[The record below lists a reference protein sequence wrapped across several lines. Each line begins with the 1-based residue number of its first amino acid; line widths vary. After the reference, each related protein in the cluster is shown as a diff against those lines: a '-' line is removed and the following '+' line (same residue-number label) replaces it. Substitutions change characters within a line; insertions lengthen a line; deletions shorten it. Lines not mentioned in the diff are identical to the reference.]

1 MLILEQ
7 TNSSRGSA
15 QLFTSTPAT
24 QEADLV
30 LACKAGN
37 VAAFE
42 ELVTRYDR
50 KLLRV
55 AQHIIHNFED
65 AQDVVQEAFLK
76 AFQKLGDFRG
86 DSKFSTWLFRIVVNQ
101 SLMELRKQKTK
112 QRATTESLVN
122 TEEED
127 QLPIDFSDWRPN
139 PEALYE
145 TSELRELLASALRG
159 IGPGLRVVF
168 VLHDIEGHSLQET
181 AEALGLSVAA
191 VKTRS
196 LRARLKLRERL
207 SPHFKKEANP
217 KARKKAERRSASNIW
232 PSSLDVVRAAASG

>member
-1 MLILEQ
+1 M
-7 TNSSRGSA
+7 
-15 QLFTSTPAT
+15 
-24 QEADLV
+24 
-30 LACKAGN
+30 
-37 VAAFE
+37 
-42 ELVTRYDR
+42 
-50 KLLRV
+50 
-55 AQHIIHNFED
+55 
-65 AQDVVQEAFLK
+65 VQEAFLK

-145 TSELRELLASALRG
+145 TSELRELLAGALRG

>member
-24 QEADLV
+24 QDADLV
-30 LACKAGN
+30 LASKAGN
-37 VAAFE
+37 IAAFE
-42 ELVTRYDR
+42 ELVTRYHR

-55 AQHIIHNFED
+55 AHIIHNFED

-122 TEEED
+122 AEEED

-145 TSELRELLASALRG
+145 TSELRELLASALRS

-168 VLHDIEGHSLQET
+168 VLHDIEGYSLQET

-207 SPHFKKEANP
+207 SPHFRKEASP
-217 KARKKAERRSASNIW
+217 KARKKTERRSASNIW